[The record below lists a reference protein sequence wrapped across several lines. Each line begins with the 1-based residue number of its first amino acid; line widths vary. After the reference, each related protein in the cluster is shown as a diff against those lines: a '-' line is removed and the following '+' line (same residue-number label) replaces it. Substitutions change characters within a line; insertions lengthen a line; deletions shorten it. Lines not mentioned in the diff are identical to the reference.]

1 MFRTRRRK
9 RVNWRVIAN
18 RCILSV
24 LLGCANLFREFD
36 CERTRKKH
44 VFLLRVNLRE
54 FSILSRVYRCWKA
67 VESSFLAHFP
77 ISFKRKRN
85 SEFVAPISG
94 RMSGDSL
101 EIRGWTAGLFMR
113 ARQPDEIVVPWK
125 RYSREPSND
134 PTASVARCVDR
145 IDFGWALGYV
155 RLAFTPANRNS
166 HFLEDSFHLYLFFF

>member
-101 EIRGWTAGLFMR
+101 ESWLNSWFIYARETAGRNRRSMETLFPRTFEWSNCICRSMR
-113 ARQPDEIVVPWK
+113 GQDRFWLSVGLRQIGF
-125 RYSREPSND
+125 YSS
-134 PTASVARCVDR
+134 
-145 IDFGWALGYV
+145 
-155 RLAFTPANRNS
+155 
-166 HFLEDSFHLYLFFF
+166 